1 MSMRKIGA
9 FCFIISLLTL
19 VACQNKPKTEEQPA
33 DTTTVIATDTTLMT
47 NESSATVP
55 TELDTALVA
64 ADSAKNN

>member
-1 MSMRKIGA
+1 MSMRRVST
-9 FCFIISLLTL
+9 FCFIISLLTF
-19 VACQNKPKTEEQPA
+19 VACQTKPKTDEQPA

-55 TELDTALVA
+55 TELDTTAVV